1 MSTLHKKY
9 INEIKPTLQKDL
21 NIKNVMM
28 IPCLEKVVINRGMG
42 EAINNSKVIEETY
55 NNLYLISG
63 QKPVITYAKKSI
75 SNFKLRAGQAV
86 GCKVTLRGKTM
97 YEFLTKLFNLVIPRI
112 RDFRG
117 YPLNSFDDN
126 GNYSFGILED
136 ALFPEIDTDKVV
148 NVRGLDITLCTNVS
162 DKESAMHL
170 LKALGFPFR
179 KNTN

>member
-1 MSTLHKKY
+1 MSTLYSKF
-9 INEIKPTLQKDL
+9 INEIKPSLKDDL
-21 NIKNVMM
+21 KLPNIMM
-28 IPCLEKVVINRGMG
+28 SPALEKVVLNRGMG

-55 NNLYLISG
+55 QNLYLISG

-86 GCKVTLRGKTM
+86 GCKVTLRGNTM
-97 YEFLTKLFNLVIPRI
+97 YEFLTKLFCIVIPRI

-117 YPLNSFDDN
+117 YSTNSFDGN
-126 GNYSFGILED
+126 GNYSFGIQED

-148 NVRGLDITLCTNVS
+148 QVRGLDVTLCTTTS
-162 DKESAMHL
+162 DDAAAFHL